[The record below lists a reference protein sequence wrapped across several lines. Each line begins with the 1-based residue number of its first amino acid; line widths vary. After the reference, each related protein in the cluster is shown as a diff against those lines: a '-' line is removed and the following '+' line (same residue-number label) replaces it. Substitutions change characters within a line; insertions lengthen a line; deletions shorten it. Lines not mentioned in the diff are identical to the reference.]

1 MLDFIVEKLWRPIVE
16 RTGYT
21 PYTTAAM
28 AVLFVFAVEIIWK
41 FVRKVDQKE
50 LRATAIPWIVLAGLV
65 RFADSRA
72 FPASVITNTPGI
84 FVLMIGLFGLS
95 LLAAG
100 FDRTRKL
107 GIILAI
113 AFVIVDLPFLGFSR
127 AAYLIPIILICLAVR
142 NIYSRFGFMS
152 DSFSWRPH
160 IFEAWVTSFGVYAGL
175 IEEHVL
181 ANIIMGINPFLFGV
195 VKTLLMPVIVYLIKD
210 LEGSQKLYIGT
221 VVGAIGLVP
230 GIRDMLEL
238 LSL

>member
-28 AVLFVFAVEIIWK
+28 AVLFVFAVEVFWK
-41 FVRKVDQKE
+41 FARKFDQKK

-84 FVLMIGLFGLS
+84 FVLMMGLFTFS
-95 LLAAG
+95 LLVAG

-107 GIILAI
+107 GMVLSLM
-113 AFVIVDLPFLGFSR
+113 FVLVDLPFLKFSN
-127 AAYLIPIILICLAVR
+127 ALYIVPIALICFIVKK
-142 NIYSRFGFMS
+142 IYTRFEFMS
-152 DSFSWRPH
+152 DSFSWLPH
-160 IFEAWVTSFGVYAGL
+160 ILEAWITSFGVYVGL

-181 ANIIMGINPFLFGV
+181 ANILMGINPFLFGI
-195 VKTLLMPVIVYLIKD
+195 VKTLMMPIIIYLLKD
-210 LEGSQKLYIGT
+210 LKGSQKIYIGT
-221 VVGAIGLVP
+221 VIGAIGLGP
-230 GIRDMLEL
+230 GIRDLLEL